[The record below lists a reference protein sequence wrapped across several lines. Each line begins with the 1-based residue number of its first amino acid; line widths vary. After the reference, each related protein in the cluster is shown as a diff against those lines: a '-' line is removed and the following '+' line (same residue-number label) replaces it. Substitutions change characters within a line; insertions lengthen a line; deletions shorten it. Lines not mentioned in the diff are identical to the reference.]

1 MAQYEYRTVAADR
14 LPSPEQLTQ
23 LGGEGWL
30 LAALVPHT
38 QVGWYYMYL
47 ARQSKTSR
55 EQDILEA
62 LRQIQEMGKDIKP

>member
-1 MAQYEYRTVAADR
+1 MQYEYRTVVADR

-38 QVGWYYMYL
+38 QVDWYYMYL
-47 ARQSKTSR
+47 ARQTPTSR
-55 EQDILEA
+55 AQDIAEA
-62 LRQIQEMGKDIKP
+62 LRHIQEIKP